1 MGRTVGASDRWYTGA
16 VSTLAKLFHWLLD
29 LLRNPGPFIAW
40 AGYPGMALIIF
51 IETGLLFPILPGD
64 SLLVVSGIYAARGL
78 FDIVL
83 LQLVLIPAAI
93 AGDAVSYYVGR
104 KSGPRIF
111 NKPRSRLFRPEH
123 VDKAHAFYERWGG
136 VAIILARFMPI
147 VRTYVPV
154 IAGIAQM
161 PYRRFATYNVIGA
174 AGWVASMTLLG
185 YFLGEFAAAHGFP
198 LDRHIEKVILIVVFL
213 SILPGIVAWLRA
225 RRARATA

>member
-1 MGRTVGASDRWYTGA
+1 
-16 VSTLAKLFHWLLD
+16 VSFLVSIFQWFLE

-40 AGYPGMALIIF
+40 AGYPGMAAIIF

-64 SLLVVSGIYAARGL
+64 SLLVVAGIYSARGL
-78 FDIVL
+78 FDVVL
-83 LQLVLIPAAI
+83 LQALLIPAAI
-93 AGDAVSYYVGR
+93 AGDAVSYYVG
-104 KSGPRIF
+104 KKTGPKIF

-136 VAIILARFMPI
+136 LAIILARFMPI

-161 PYRRFATYNVIGA
+161 PYRRFATYNVIGGA
-174 AGWVASMTLLG
+174 AWISSMTLLG
-185 YFLGEFAAAHGFP
+185 YFLGEFAASHGFP

-213 SILPGIVAWLRA
+213 SIAPGIVAWLRG
-225 RRARATA
+225 RRSGVAA